1 MDMSSMSTTTS
12 MSMASMPTSMSSS
25 SSDSSM
31 SGMDMSSGGGM
42 AMAFTNSHTTMLFS
56 HAWQPKT
63 SGAYAGT
70 CIFLIV
76 LAIISRLMLAYRH
89 FIEQKWRDQATHRRY
104 VFVAEQSAEDK
115 ERGGAQLSGGDSSSS
130 SSLPAS
136 LRKAG
141 ESSQSEEAILTTNGL
156 DERVR
161 VVKSGGR
168 CLERPPW
175 RFSTD
180 LPRACI
186 FTVQAGVGYL
196 LMLAVMTFN
205 VGYFLSV
212 LAGLFVGELAVG
224 RFTPL
229 EDAHH

>member
-12 MSMASMPTSMSSS
+12 MSMASMPTS
-25 SSDSSM
+25 SDSSSM
-31 SGMDMSSGGGM
+31 SGMDMSSGGGGM

-104 VFVAEQSAEDK
+104 VFVAEQSIEDK
-115 ERGGAQLSGGDSSSS
+115 ERGGAAVSGGDSSSS

-141 ESSQSEEAILTTNGL
+141 ESQSEEAILTTNGL
-156 DERVR
+156 DERVK
-161 VVKSGGR
+161 VVKGAGR

-175 RFSTD
+175 RFTTD

>member
-25 SSDSSM
+25 DSSSM

-156 DERVR
+156 EERVR
-161 VVKSGGR
+161 VVKGAGR

-175 RFSTD
+175 RFTTD

>member
-12 MSMASMPTSMSSS
+12 MGMASMPTS
-25 SSDSSM
+25 SDSSSM
-31 SGMDMSSGGGM
+31 SGMDMSSGGGGGM

-104 VFVAEQSAEDK
+104 VFVAEQSVEDK
-115 ERGGAQLSGGDSSSS
+115 ERGGAQVSGGDSSSS

-141 ESSQSEEAILTTNGL
+141 ESSQSEEAILTSNGL
-156 DERVR
+156 DERVK
-161 VVKSGGR
+161 VVKSAGR

-186 FTVQAGVGYL
+186 FTAQAGVGYL

>member
-12 MSMASMPTSMSSS
+12 MSMTPMPTSTS

-104 VFVAEQSAEDK
+104 IFVAEQSAEDK
-115 ERGGAQLSGGDSSSS
+115 EQGGARL
-130 SSLPAS
+130 
-136 LRKAG
+136 
-141 ESSQSEEAILTTNGL
+141 
-156 DERVR
+156 
-161 VVKSGGR
+161 
-168 CLERPPW
+168 
-175 RFSTD
+175 
-180 LPRACI
+180 
-186 FTVQAGVGYL
+186 
-196 LMLAVMTFN
+196 
-205 VGYFLSV
+205 
-212 LAGLFVGELAVG
+212 
-224 RFTPL
+224 
-229 EDAHH
+229 